1 LELVQITTFAGHLN
15 YADENCA
22 ADTHLPH
29 IGEELIMISNAV
41 KQRVIPVTEKLVA
54 KYGCGPVHFSGRDE
68 ALYERHLL
76 FDSGVDVAAAT
87 ARDRFEALARSVR
100 DVLSQRWLLTEKTY
114 EEKNP
119 KRLYYLSME
128 FLIGRSLANNVVNL
142 LLSPL
147 TDQFIQDKKL
157 NLIEIL
163 EQEPDAGLGNGGLG
177 RLAACF
183 VESAATL
190 QLPAMGYGLRYEY
203 GIFKQSIQNGWQ
215 QETPDNWLRSPDPW
229 ETARPNEKVEVSV
242 GCSFELSGGT
252 LRPVPGRPTTL
263 IGIPF
268 DRPVIGYGG
277 STINTLRLWAAAAP
291 DFFNFEEFS
300 HGDFVEA
307 FTQTL
312 GAETLTRVLYPDDS
326 RVMGQGLRLLQE
338 YFLVACSLAD
348 AVRRFQR
355 SNSNWSSFADKVA
368 IQMNDTHPSLAVPE
382 LMRILVD
389 QEHLEWEEAWLITQN
404 TLAYTNHTLLP
415 EALEKWPVTWF
426 EEMLPRQ
433 LEIIYEI
440 NRRFLGDVRE
450 SFPGDQ
456 ERIQRVSLIEEGEGR
471 INNVRMANLAVV
483 GSHST
488 NGVAEIHSKL
498 LRETTLK
505 DLAEIFPKRFNNKTN
520 GVTPRRW
527 LQLCNPGLSTLITDA
542 IGDGW
547 IRDLGE
553 LSKLKSFTE
562 DNGFGADFRNAK
574 RNAKRQ
580 FCDWLYRSTG
590 QTLDPDSIFDCQI
603 KRIHEYKRQF
613 LNALRIVVLY
623 NRLRQDPG
631 LNMYPRTFLFAGK
644 AAPAYR
650 LAKVI
655 IKFINNLA
663 AMIDGDPAVRGRLK
677 VVFLPDYCVSLAEH
691 LIPASEVSNQIS
703 TAGYEASGTSNMKF
717 MMNGA
722 LTIGTRDGATIEMA
736 AEAGEEN
743 FFLFGLTADQVIASR
758 GWYNPRWHYEHE
770 PETRQA
776 LDLIFSDYFNRYE
789 PGVFEPLREMLL
801 THSDHYMHLA
811 DLKSYLE
818 ADERLCALYANPDE
832 WARKAILNVAG
843 SGKFS
848 SDRTIAEYAAEIW
861 RIKPCPIPE
870 TT

>member
-1 LELVQITTFAGHLN
+1 MNTKAAAKRRAVQ
-15 YADENCA
+15 
-22 ADTHLPH
+22 DTD
-29 IGEELIMISNAV
+29 
-41 KQRVIPVTEKLVA
+41 KLSA
-54 KYGCGPVHFSGRDE
+54 KYGCGPIHFSGRDE

-76 FDSGVDVAAAT
+76 FDSGVEVATAS

-114 EEKNP
+114 QEKNP

-128 FLIGRSLANNVVNL
+128 FLIGRSLANNVTNL

-147 TDQFIQDKKL
+147 TDEFLRDKKL
-157 NLIEIL
+157 NLIEML
-163 EQEPDAGLGNGGLG
+163 DQEPDAGLGNGGLG

-183 VESAATL
+183 IESAATL

-215 QETPDNWLRSPDPW
+215 QEMPDNWLRSPDPW
-229 ETARPNEKVEVSV
+229 EIARPNEKVEVNL
-242 GCSFELSGGT
+242 GCSFELSGGS
-252 LRPVPGRPTTL
+252 LRPVPGRRSTL
-263 IGIPF
+263 IGIPY

-277 STINTLRLWAAAAP
+277 STVNTLRLWAAAAP
-291 DFFNFEEFS
+291 EYFNFEEFS
-300 HGDFVEA
+300 QGDFVEA

-312 GAETLTRVLYPDDS
+312 SAETLTRVLYPDDS
-326 RVMGQGLRLLQE
+326 RVMGQALRLMQE

-348 AVRRFQR
+348 TVRRFQR
-355 SNSNWSSFADKVA
+355 SNSDWSSFPDRVA

-382 LMRILVD
+382 LMRILLD
-389 QEHLEWEEAWLITQN
+389 QVHLGWDEAWQITQK

-415 EALEKWPVTWF
+415 EALEKWSVSWL
-426 EEMLPRQ
+426 EDMLPRQ

-440 NRRFLGDVRE
+440 NRRFLSNVRGRY
-450 SFPGDQ
+450 PGDQ
-456 ERIQRVSLIEEGEGR
+456 ERIQRVSLIEEGDGGAR
-471 INNVRMANLAVV
+471 KLRMANLAVV

-505 DLAEIFPKRFNNKTN
+505 DLAEIFPERFNNKTN

-527 LQLCNPGLSTLITDA
+527 LQLCNPGLSGLITDA
-542 IGDGW
+542 IGDTW
-547 IRDLGE
+547 IRDLIE
-553 LSKLKSFTE
+553 LANLKAFTG
-562 DNGFGADFRNAK
+562 DKAFRADFRKAK
-574 RNAKRQ
+574 RNAKLQ
-580 FCDWLYRSTG
+580 FCDWLRWSTG
-590 QTLDPDSIFDCQI
+590 QSVDPESIFDCQV

-623 NRLRQDPG
+623 NRLRQGPG
-631 LNMYPRTFLFAGK
+631 LDLYPRTFFFAGK

-650 LAKVI
+650 LAKLI

-663 AMIDGDPAVRGRLK
+663 ATIDGDPAVRGRLK

-691 LIPASEVSNQIS
+691 LIPACDVSNQIS

-743 FFLFGLTADQVIASR
+743 FFLFGLTAEQVMGSR
-758 GWYNPRWHYEHE
+758 EWYNPQWHYQHDA
-770 PETRQA
+770 ETHQA
-776 LDLIFSDYFNRYE
+776 LDLIFSDHFSCEE
-789 PGVFEPLREMLL
+789 PGVFEPLRDILL
-801 THSDHYMHLA
+801 THGDHYMHLA
-811 DLKSYLE
+811 DLNSYLA
-818 ADERLCALYANPDE
+818 ADAQLTALYADSDE

-848 SDRTIAEYAAEIW
+848 SDRTIAEYATEIW
-861 RIKPCPIPE
+861 NVEPCPIPE
-870 TT
+870 KA